1 MNKATRIGIIRK
13 AMLETPRRR
22 YIIPG
27 VLPVGTGFFYG
38 DSGVGKTGLTIR
50 TAVAIAAGLSWAD
63 RKVTQG
69 SVLYVAGED
78 YQGVTE
84 RLAAAIEYLGLR
96 PDDLPIAV
104 MHCPEKGLVDGSAR
118 QEVANAAK
126 ALVTEAGTAMS
137 LIVFDTLATCF
148 GNDNQD
154 DATAAGKFLK
164 NAERLS
170 QEFECAVLTVHHSG
184 KSGSSKG
191 MRGSSVFRANSDS
204 CAVLSRNNGATIVSV
219 EKARSEPD
227 GSRFAFNIAGTD
239 LEVAGGKISV
249 QVITDLNAWSTAE
262 KTTRDEDQARRN
274 LTDAAVALTLLQG
287 IAVNGTASLREWQ
300 EACFIH
306 WKNKPSDGSRRTA
319 FSNVRKKLTQ
329 EGKILSHGDVVSV
342 SVTSDP
348 ANIVANTP
356 TSGPVSVSVS
366 TTPLLGGV
374 HGRTNSR
381 GPFSQ
386 KQNGRDL
393 ADEGSTS
400 DGSIAK
406 ANAFVRGHGGETP
419 GKGYS
424 AGPNAVAHTGTE
436 GR

>member
-1 MNKATRIGIIRK
+1 MNKAIRIGVIRK
-13 AMLETPRRR
+13 ALLETPRRR

-50 TAVAIAAGLSWAD
+50 TAVSIAAGLMWAD

-78 YQGVTE
+78 YQGVIE
-84 RLAAAIEYLGLR
+84 RLSAAIEYLGLK

-104 MHCPEKGLVDGSAR
+104 MQCPDKGLVDGSAR
-118 QEVANAAK
+118 QEVVNAAK
-126 ALVTEAGTAMS
+126 ALVAETGAEMS

-148 GNDNQD
+148 GNENQD

-204 CAVLSRNNGATIVSV
+204 CAVLSRNNGATVVTV
-219 EKARSEPD
+219 EKARNEPD

-239 LEVAGGKISV
+239 LQVAGGKISV
-249 QVITDLNAWSTAE
+249 QVITDLNAWSAAE
-262 KTTRDEDQARRN
+262 KTTKDEDQARRN

-319 FSNVRKKLTQ
+319 FSTVRKKLGQ
-329 EGKILSHGDVVSV
+329 EGTIVVYGDSVSV
-342 SVTSDP
+342 SVSENP
-348 ANIVANTP
+348 ANIAANTP
-356 TSGPVSVSVS
+356 TSEPVSVSVS
-366 TTPLLGGV
+366 TTPLIGGV
-374 HGRTNSR
+374 HERTNSR
-381 GPFSQ
+381 ALLSQ
-386 KQNGRDL
+386 KQDSRDL
-393 ADEGSTS
+393 SREGNVQ
-400 DGSIAK
+400 DGAFAK
-406 ANAFVRGHGGETP
+406 ANAFARGHGGETP
-419 GKGYS
+419 GKGYC
-424 AGPNAVAHTGTE
+424 AGANVATHTGTE
-436 GR
+436 G